1 MANLGATPMK
11 RTNETESEITG
22 LVANINRLPAEQRA
36 HLGDHILRHHGHK
49 LAAIPRAII
58 RAERLRDGG
67 KMDRGL
73 ACACLQVG
81 LGL

>member
-11 RTNETESEITG
+11 RTPDTESEITG
-22 LVANINRLPAEQRA
+22 TVASINRLSVEQRRELGG
-36 HLGDHILRHHGHK
+36 HLLRHHADK
-49 LAAIPRAII
+49 LAAIPRAVL

>member
-1 MANLGATPMK
+1 MK
-11 RTNETESEITG
+11 RTYETESEITG
-22 LVANINRLPAEQRA
+22 TVASINRLSVERRIA
-36 HLGDHILRHHGHK
+36 LGDHILRHHGHK

-73 ACACLQVG
+73 ACACLLAG